1 MDVSERVRQLQSEAL
16 IWDMMLPYHDYG
28 DAELKVGM
36 LERMAENGFN
46 AVSLTV
52 GGDWMDL
59 PTTVHLIAKE
69 RHYFLSRPETYVL
82 IESADDV
89 LRAKSEGKLAIG
101 FHFQGTNP
109 IAHDLA
115 MVEVY
120 YKLGIR
126 HMLMCYNVKTPIGDG
141 CQEQTDGGLSR
152 LGADLV
158 KEMNRVGMLVDVAH
172 TGYRTSMD
180 VFATSS
186 EPVILSHANARALCD
201 HTRNVWDDQI
211 VACAESSGVIGV
223 IAFKPVLG
231 DDDVPIVDLLLRHIQ
246 YIADLV
252 GPQHVGLALDLI
264 YDQSVST
271 QTMWNPFYHPR
282 PITDIPPEQMPFIV
296 DGLLRAGFTD
306 AESRGILGENWLA
319 VARAV
324 WK

>member
-1 MDVSERVRQLQSEAL
+1 MEVSDQARRLQSEAL
-16 IWDMMLPYHDYG
+16 IWDMTLPYTDYG
-28 DAELKVGM
+28 DPALKVAM
-36 LERMAENGFN
+36 LERMAAHGFD

-52 GGDWMDL
+52 GGDWMEL
-59 PTTVHLIAKE
+59 PTTIQSIAKE
-69 RHYFLSRPETYVL
+69 RQYFLSRPDDYVL
-82 IESADDV
+82 IETADDIV
-89 LRAKSEGKLAIG
+89 RAKHENKLAVG

-109 IAHDLA
+109 IAHNLA

-158 KEMNRVGMLVDVAH
+158 REMNRVGMLVDVAH

-180 VFATSS
+180 VFDVSD
-186 EPVILSHANARALCD
+186 EPVIISHANARALCD
-201 HTRNVWDDQI
+201 HTRNIKDDQI
-211 VACAESSGVIGV
+211 VACANSGGVIGV
-223 IAFKPVLG
+223 IAFGPVLG
-231 DDDVPIVDLLLRHIQ
+231 DDGTPLVDLLIRHIR

-271 QTMWNPFYHPR
+271 RTMWNPYFHPR
-282 PITDIPPEQMPFIV
+282 PIPDIPPEQMNLIIE
-296 DGLLRAGFTD
+296 GLLRDGFSEDET
-306 AESRGILGENWLA
+306 RGILGENWLA
-319 VARAV
+319 VARKV